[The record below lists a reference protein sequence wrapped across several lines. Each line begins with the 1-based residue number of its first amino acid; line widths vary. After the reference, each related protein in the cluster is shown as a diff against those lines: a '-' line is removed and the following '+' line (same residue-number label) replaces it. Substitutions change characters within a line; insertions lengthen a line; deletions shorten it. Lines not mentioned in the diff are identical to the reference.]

1 MGLNDRGKK
10 CAESELKVGL
20 LADQPK
26 GRRPFATRLKS
37 GTVKVFRSVK
47 GFLFPIPPEELVIR
61 TRGVATTTITTS
73 STTTIITTKARS
85 TTTTH
90 TTTITATTTTVTTF
104 KCVTIKPAVVTTT
117 TTESV
122 IPSANNDKFSKT
134 TKTTTM
140 TTTTTTTNIDP
151 IPKITT
157 TITKTRTRLP
167 PRDAFLEIMVK
178 VLKPK
183 NP

>member
-10 CAESELKVGL
+10 YTESEIKVGH

-26 GRRPFATRLKS
+26 GRRPFATRLRC
-37 GTVKVFRSVK
+37 GTAKVFRSVK
-47 GFLFPIPPEELVIR
+47 GFLFPMQKEGSVIR
-61 TRGVATTTITTS
+61 TRGLTTTTVTTS
-73 STTTIITTKARS
+73 STTTIITTKAKS

-122 IPSANNDKFSKT
+122 VPSNNDKFSKT

-140 TTTTTTTNIDP
+140 TTTTTTTNIDL

-183 NP
+183 NR